1 MAPFA
6 SLPVPRGVECVS
18 IPSPCGPLSAYHGPP
33 ATAPSATAAPAP
45 PVRGPRPGAAGAGRP
60 KVLLVPGFTGSKED
74 FRLPISDLVDRG
86 FEVLAYSQRGQAD
99 SAAPTGAG
107 AYGLGGFAGDVTAIA
122 SAWGAGQRVH
132 LLGHSF
138 GGVVARAAAIARPGL
153 FASLTLFS
161 SGNTAKGADRPVPDP
176 VPAGPA
182 GRERVLAAVFP
193 GTDFTR
199 PGLGWEEFM
208 RVRALATSTGNLM
221 GIRAILADQRP
232 RSAELR
238 ATGLPIHVVYGA
250 EDTAWPVSD
259 YRREA
264 REVGAVETPI
274 PGAQHSAQTQ
284 RPTVWADAVSRF
296 WLAVDSGHLVWQM

>member
-1 MAPFA
+1 
-6 SLPVPRGVECVS
+6 
-18 IPSPCGPLSAYHGPP
+18 
-33 ATAPSATAAPAP
+33 
-45 PVRGPRPGAAGAGRP
+45 
-60 KVLLVPGFTGSKED
+60 
-74 FRLPISDLVDRG
+74 
-86 FEVLAYSQRGQAD
+86 
-99 SAAPTGAG
+99 
-107 AYGLGGFAGDVTAIA
+107 
-122 SAWGAGQRVH
+122 
-132 LLGHSF
+132 
-138 GGVVARAAAIARPGL
+138 
-153 FASLTLFS
+153 
-161 SGNTAKGADRPVPDP
+161 
-176 VPAGPA
+176 
-182 GRERVLAAVFP
+182 
-193 GTDFTR
+193 
-199 PGLGWEEFM
+199 M

-284 RPTVWADAVSRF
+284 RPTAWADAVSRF

>member
-1 MAPFA
+1 M
-6 SLPVPRGVECVS
+6 LPERKAER
-18 IPSPCGPLSAYHGPP
+18 SA
-33 ATAPSATAAPAP
+33 
-45 PVRGPRPGAAGAGRP
+45 PRPGAAGAGRP

-176 VPAGPA
+176 VPADPA

-284 RPTVWADAVSRF
+284 RPTAWADAVSRF